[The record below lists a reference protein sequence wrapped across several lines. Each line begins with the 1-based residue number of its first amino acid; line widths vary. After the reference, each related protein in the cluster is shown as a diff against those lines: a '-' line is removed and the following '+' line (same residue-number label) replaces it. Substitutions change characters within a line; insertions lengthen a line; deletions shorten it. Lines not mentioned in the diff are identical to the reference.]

1 MSDKTELDYDSM
13 TPEQQKAHDA
23 ALRLKEEEEQAKLP
37 YKWKQ
42 TLNDV
47 DVTVLVPKG
56 TRGKDLTIEIKK
68 QSLKVGLK
76 GQPLIIDGALF
87 KDIKVDDST
96 WTLDNQQEIN
106 IHLEKLKGTEWW
118 KCVIQGHP
126 EVDTTKINPENSK
139 LSDLDG
145 ETRSMVEKM
154 MFDQQQK
161 AAGKP
166 TSDDMKK
173 AEALK
178 NTPNSTLDTLSARS
192 PKEKRFCGGTIDR
205 NWVAFFIFAAVDIV
219 GPSVPKGVVLLADIL
234 PSLTIKATAP
244 YFIHKVIYPVRIL
257 LCALLSISAVTI
269 IGLADSVTIR
279 IVGVTMAS
287 LSSGLGEL
295 TFLMLSSFY
304 RIDMVTAWSSGT
316 GGAGLIGAFIFLALT
331 SWIAFFILL
340 GDPDNATPSMDFEQ
354 LIAAPA
360 SLASDRHTTSPPGTY
375 GSSTTLNA
383 PLGSPEPIPSPI
395 IPGTTTTISTSALSP
410 PSIGTVPTAP
420 QAPTS
425 INALLGVS
433 DSTDEAS
440 RHAALARSSTA
451 LAMRESGIYKDRQH
465 RRSNPSLLPTTQSS
479 SSSSLLSSTLHRH
492 RHPSVSP
499 DHEEI
504 PLWEKFQLA
513 RSLIWPFMGPLCL
526 VYFAEYTM
534 NQGVLPVILF
544 PLAKTPFRRMRD
556 HYVTYSAIYQLGV
569 FVSRTF
575 AGSVLGTLDNL
586 WTPSLLQLLNL
597 ALAVAQAMTIA
608 QNDGTGWMRFIFAV
622 FALILWEGLLGGTTY
637 VQTYLGITRH
647 FHHDPKGK
655 EFALGVVGV
664 ADGLGITLAG
674 LVSLWL
680 EPALCQDQVA
690 RQGVELCLRMAD

>member
-13 TPEQQKAHDA
+13 TPDQQKAHDV
-23 ALRLKEEEEQAKLP
+23 ALRMKEEEEQAKLP

-126 EVDTTKINPENSK
+126 ELDTTKINPENSK

-166 TSDDMKK
+166 SSDDIKK

-178 NTPNSTLDTLSARS
+178 
-192 PKEKRFCGGTIDR
+192 KFQQM
-205 NWVAFFIFAAVDIV
+205 
-219 GPSVPKGVVLLADIL
+219 GVVLLADIL
-234 PSLTIKATAP
+234 PSLAIKATAP

-257 LCALLSISAVTI
+257 LCAFLSISAVMI
-269 IGLADSVTIR
+269 IGLADSIPIR
-279 IVGVTMAS
+279 IVGVMMAS

-304 RIDMVTAWSSGT
+304 RIGMITAWSSGT
-316 GGAGLIGAFIFLALT
+316 GAAGLIGAFMFLALT
-331 SWIAFFILL
+331 TWIGLSVTTSLGVVSVFPALLVFAYFILL
-340 GDPDNATPSMDFEQ
+340 GDPDSDTPVLDYEQ
-354 LIAAPA
+354 LIAAPTA
-360 SLASDRHTTSPPGTY
+360 VTSPPAAAAATSAGSPSSS
-375 GSSTTLNA
+375 SSTVPTFS
-383 PLGSPEPIPSPI
+383 LGSPEPIHSTPTSISAALGP
-395 IPGTTTTISTSALSP
+395 PG
-410 PSIGTVPTAP
+410 IGTFTIAP

-433 DSTDEAS
+433 DSSDEAS
-440 RHAALARSSTA
+440 RRAALARSSTT

-465 RRSNPSLLPTTQSS
+465 RRPNPSQQHQGNTNNDNNTNATNNQ
-479 SSSSLLSSTLHRH
+479 SSSSLLSASNRH

-504 PLWEKFQLA
+504 PLSEKLELA
-513 RSLIWPFMGPLCL
+513 RSLIAPFMGPLCL

-534 NQGVLPVILF
+534 NQGVLPVLLF
-544 PLAKTPFRRMRD
+544 PLPQTPFRRMRD
-556 HYVTYSAIYQLGV
+556 HYVTYAALYQLGV
-569 FVSRTF
+569 FLSRSF
-575 AGSVLGTLDNL
+575 ASTLLPRLDNYL
-586 WTPSLLQLLNL
+586 WWPSALQLLNL
-597 ALAVAQAMTIA
+597 ALALSQALTQAQH
-608 QNDGTGWMRFIFAV
+608 NGTGWMRSIVAV
-622 FALILWEGLLGGTTY
+622 FALILWEGLLGGTAY
-637 VQTYLGITRH
+637 VHTYLGITAQ
-647 FHHDPKGK
+647 FQHDPKGK

-680 EPALCQDQVA
+680 EPTLCQDQVV
-690 RQGVELCLRMAD
+690 RQGVELCQKMAE